1 MTTLKNKYVIGTH
14 VMFFEIEMYKDFI
27 DGLVNLLETVENR
40 DNVTID
46 LCFNMSEI
54 VENIDYDKISKD
66 ELLGKFYA
74 GVNRIVELGYEN
86 VHTGI
91 IEKDEFYFHADYRRD
106 LNYNYCKK
114 VDYVMW
120 GETDSF
126 FPKEAFDVIET
137 LSEYTKE
144 QNLHRYLLSFSDRK
158 MWDASWDPLVH
169 VDYESHVFIDDVK
182 GHLNPN
188 QAKSPMSIEKMN
200 EINTKAKE
208 FDFTYITKPKISGAC
223 LVFSS
228 DLIKCGVNIPP
239 CLLYNDDE
247 GLSIMS
253 EKVLGNTF
261 IQFVCKNILHVHARR
276 HPNKRL
282 YVKDEDNS
290 YSFIDKKNSKF
301 QKLLE
306 LSKQNIQSLITGKN
320 KFYEYNDLKKVLEI
334 T

>member
-1 MTTLKNKYVIGTH
+1 VIKLKNKYVIGTH

-27 DGLVNLLETVENR
+27 DGMVNLLETVDNK

-46 LCFNMSEI
+46 LCFNMSEM
-54 VENIDYDKISKD
+54 VEKIDYNKISKD

-74 GVNRIVELGYEN
+74 GVNRIIELGYEN
-86 VHTGI
+86 VVTGI
-91 IEKDEFYFHADYRRD
+91 VDKDEFYFHADYRRD

-126 FPKEAFDVIET
+126 FPREAFQVIET
-137 LSEYTKE
+137 LSEYTNE
-144 QNLHRYLLSFSDRK
+144 NNIHRYLLSFSDRK
-158 MWDASWDPLVH
+158 MWDSSWDPLVH
-169 VDYESHVFIDDVK
+169 VDYESHVFVDDDK

-188 QAKSPMSIEKMN
+188 QAKSPLSIETMN
-200 EINTKAKE
+200 DINVKAKE
-208 FDFTYITKPKISGAC
+208 FDFTYITRPKISGAC

-320 KFYEYNDLKKVLEI
+320 KFYEYNDLKKVLE
-334 T
+334 TS